1 MNGRNVNLKKINE
14 YIDFIINSNF
24 TGREVLKREYLGVT
38 EHDDKDLVIAT
49 EVYNDLK
56 KMCTDYKKGKI
67 DSKTLSDFSF
77 KTMYSKYSPK
87 IVSKI
92 VADEI
97 FDSLDYISELDFNLK
112 KI

>member
-56 KMCTDYKKGKI
+56 KMCTDYKRRKI
-67 DSKTLSDFSF
+67 DSKTLSDFCF

-87 IVSKI
+87 VVSKI
-92 VADEI
+92 VDDEI